1 VRLIVHDGT
10 TFDLPPPRLP
20 KQWTTYTQQ
29 DARDGSTYLQ
39 PTTTSIEVNAQSCN
53 EASRM
58 PENSEGQS
66 FPPQG
71 LSAGCRVH
79 FMHNPPLLRQCESFK
94 GILYDKVL
102 VDAECTHDAS
112 ASHMFKYE
120 GKELPAGLLFSLSRG
135 TELHELQLNLL
146 RNGFRLLKV
155 GGILVYSTCSAEYEQ
170 NEAIILKF
178 LGEVMDQ
185 ASLEYLPDQKSYTKV
200 SIDDEEFTDILQ
212 EISAKTLRF
221 DSIYT
226 EDREVP
232 WTSGLFII
240 RLRKNY

>member
-1 VRLIVHDGT
+1 
-10 TFDLPPPRLP
+10 
-20 KQWTTYTQQ
+20 
-29 DARDGSTYLQ
+29 
-39 PTTTSIEVNAQSCN
+39 
-53 EASRM
+53 
-58 PENSEGQS
+58 
-66 FPPQG
+66 
-71 LSAGCRVH
+71 
-79 FMHNPPLLRQCESFK
+79 
-94 GILYDKVL
+94 
-102 VDAECTHDAS
+102 
-112 ASHMFKYE
+112 MFKYE